1 MRRNLFLIVMTAL
14 VLFAGTLPAQQ
25 TQQVYVRDVLDSP
38 QKYYNLTVQ
47 ITGEVV
53 RVVTPSTPSDRG
65 YYELLDNSDKT
76 IRVVAN
82 TLPAPQTQIT
92 VVGIVQI
99 STSNQEAYIRE
110 SNRFGGGAPL
120 APGITTP
127 PPPAKEKP
135 DYLMF
140 ALIGLIAVIVVVLLV
155 VLLRKPGA
163 STPVAEAAP
172 SVIPPM
178 QPSAASAAPV
188 ESAGPKSTRQVSTRE
203 VNQAVGGLRTKAV
216 PDPLAQIVVL
226 VGPNQGKGYPLGY
239 ETTLGRVTGDIIL
252 EDESVSRKHARI
264 VFAKRT
270 YTVENL
276 SQTNP
281 VIVNS
286 QRVEGSR
293 ELKDGDEII
302 CGTVKLQFKLL

>member
-1 MRRNLFLIVMTAL
+1 MKKRSVILMAVML
-14 VLFAGTLPAQQ
+14 MVMLAGILPAQQ
-25 TQQVYVRDVLDSP
+25 AQQVYVRDVLDSP

-47 ITGEVV
+47 ITGEVT
-53 RVVTPSTPSDRG
+53 RVVTPQTPSDRG

-82 TLPAPQTQIT
+82 TLPAPQTQVT

-99 STSNQEAYIRE
+99 SPSNQEAYIRE
-110 SNRFGGGAPL
+110 ANRFGDVPQPGA
-120 APGITTP
+120 GTTLP
-127 PPPAKEKP
+127 PPQEKP
-135 DYLMF
+135 DYLMY
-140 ALIGLIAVIVVVLLV
+140 ALIGLIAVIVVVLLA
-155 VLLRKPGA
+155 VLLRKPAGA
-163 STPVAEAAP
+163 PQAAQVAPTTIPPMEPSVAAP
-172 SVIPPM
+172 SPV
-178 QPSAASAAPV
+178 QSAKAT
-188 ESAGPKSTRQVSTRE
+188 KQVSTHE

-286 QRVEGSR
+286 QRIESSK
-293 ELKDGDEII
+293 ELSDGDEII

>member
-1 MRRNLFLIVMTAL
+1 MKKRSVILMAVML
-14 VLFAGTLPAQQ
+14 MVMLAGILPAQQ
-25 TQQVYVRDVLDSP
+25 SRQVFVRDVLDSP

-47 ITGEVV
+47 ITGEVT
-53 RVVTPSTPSDRG
+53 RVVTPQTPSDRG

-82 TLPAPQTQIT
+82 TLPAPQTQVT
-92 VVGIVQI
+92 VVGFVQI
-99 STSNQEAYIRE
+99 SPSNQEAYIRE
-110 SNRFGGGAPL
+110 ANRFGDVPQPGA
-120 APGITTP
+120 GTTLP
-127 PPPAKEKP
+127 PPQEKP
-135 DYLMF
+135 DYLMY
-140 ALIGLIAVIVVVLLV
+140 ALIGLIAVIVVVLLA
-155 VLLRKPGA
+155 VLLRKPAA
-163 STPVAEAAP
+163 SSSEPAAP
-172 SVIPPM
+172 AAVIPPM
-178 QPSAASAAPV
+178 DPSAAAAAP
-188 ESAGPKSTRQVSTRE
+188 AAPQGPKATRQVSTRE

-286 QRVEGSR
+286 QRIESSK
-293 ELKDGDEII
+293 ELSDGDEII